1 MEKGRLQ
8 EEGACSSPFLSVCG
22 SCEPHSNN
30 GWSPWPLQFLPMRIL
45 FDPVC
50 SFSST
55 CKDGL
60 IIPLGKIP
68 APVSPPE
75 IRVPGTL
82 GLHPSTEPPAPTDQ
96 SPLFR
101 VLGPSF
107 GSYPSLSSSETPVS
121 VEATCPLV
129 SEETSLPFLENL
141 FFNSTLFSE

>member
-1 MEKGRLQ
+1 MERARLQ

-22 SCEPHSNN
+22 SWEPHSNN
-30 GWSPWPLQFLPMRIL
+30 GCSPWQLQFLPMRIL

-50 SFSST
+50 SFSNT
-55 CKDGL
+55 CKDRL

-68 APVSPPE
+68 LVSPPE
-75 IRVPGTL
+75 IWVPGTL

-96 SPLFR
+96 SSLFR

-129 SEETSLPFLENL
+129 SEETSLPFLENS
-141 FFNSTLFSE
+141 FFNSTLFFE